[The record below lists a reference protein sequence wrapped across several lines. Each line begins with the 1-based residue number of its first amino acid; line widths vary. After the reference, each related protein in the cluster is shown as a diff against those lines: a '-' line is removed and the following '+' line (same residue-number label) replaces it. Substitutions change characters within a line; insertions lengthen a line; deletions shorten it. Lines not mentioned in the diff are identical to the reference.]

1 MSKRPH
7 MKTTH
12 KQIVDWAMENINSK
26 DSMFGEEWSD
36 TLQKYVKWGEVG
48 YGVDASE
55 MDTHCWRC
63 GHKTPDVQRCHV
75 IPYSLGG
82 KDEASNYRLFC
93 YSCHVEQPN
102 VKDYEATDK
111 WVRETNVGT
120 YNTFWKVREIH
131 SSLYNE
137 VTNHWGESLNDATKK
152 WMAEEFIKRVKKKFG
167 YIDERMTRCLIT
179 T

>member
-7 MKTTH
+7 MKTTK
-12 KQIVDWAMENINSK
+12 KQIVDWGQRNI
-26 DSMFGEEWSD
+26 DEC
-36 TLQKYVKWGEVG
+36 G

-55 MDTHCWRC
+55 MDTRCWRC
-63 GHKTPDVQRCHV
+63 GYKRHTEKCHV

-82 KDEASNYRLFC
+82 DDKPHNYRLFC
-93 YSCHVEQPN
+93 HDCHLEQPN
-102 VKDYEATDK
+102 VNDYEETDK

-152 WMAEEFIKRVKKKFG
+152 WMAKEFIKRVKKKFG
-167 YIDERMTRCLIT
+167 YIDERMTRCLIK
-179 T
+179 

>member
-55 MDTHCWRC
+55 MDTHV
-63 GHKTPDVQRCHV
+63 GDVDIKHQMFKDVMLSHTHWVVKMKHQTIDFSV
-75 IPYSLGG
+75 I
-82 KDEASNYRLFC
+82 
-93 YSCHVEQPN
+93 
-102 VKDYEATDK
+102 
-111 WVRETNVGT
+111 
-120 YNTFWKVREIH
+120 
-131 SSLYNE
+131 
-137 VTNHWGESLNDATKK
+137 
-152 WMAEEFIKRVKKKFG
+152 RV
-167 YIDERMTRCLIT
+167 M
-179 T
+179 